1 MEVPWESRRRPS
13 GMALRVRG
21 GFFEEG
27 PARAQ
32 SWASR
37 LGQEGLSVRDLS
49 VGLSSYLGRKFI
61 SALNTVDWAA
71 VLC

>member
-1 MEVPWESRRRPS
+1 
-13 GMALRVRG
+13 MALRVCG
-21 GFFEEG
+21 GFYEEG
-27 PARAQ
+27 PARTQ

-61 SALNTVDWAA
+61 SALNTVGQLFCAEHRVGEWNE
-71 VLC
+71 